1 MGIQIV
7 AQRPGDA
14 FLLAAV
20 AVRRIENL
28 EKFNEIILDL
38 KRRPHGGWKALFLC
52 VFAERNQVHPL
63 QILFQLLPVGFRHG
77 AGARQGENEI
87 LRRIV
92 KFRRGAPG
100 YVVRVKFIGQA
111 VFAVG
116 IEMHPAR
123 RGLFLADAA
132 AAVRGIGG
140 NDKKLPGIQFNAER
154 ILFEI
159 QSSAVN
165 IDKIK
170 DISDRPALMDIAGA
184 VNTSASDDK
193 IRKGRTV

>member
-1 MGIQIV
+1 M
-7 AQRPGDA
+7 
-14 FLLAAV
+14 
-20 AVRRIENL
+20 AVRRIETL
-28 EKFNEIILDL
+28 EKFKAVILERN
-38 KRRPHGGWKALFLC
+38 RRPHGGRKALFLC

-87 LRRIV
+87 LRRLV

-100 YVVRVKFIGQA
+100 YGVRVKFIGQA

-116 IEMHPAR
+116 IEMLPAR

-132 AAVRGIGG
+132 AAGRGIGG

>member
-1 MGIQIV
+1 MGIQVV

-14 FLLAAV
+14 FLLATV

-28 EKFNEIILDL
+28 EKFNEIMLEL

-92 KFRRGAPG
+92 KFRRGA
-100 YVVRVKFIGQA
+100 RVTLSG
-111 VFAVG
+111 
-116 IEMHPAR
+116 
-123 RGLFLADAA
+123 
-132 AAVRGIGG
+132 
-140 NDKKLPGIQFNAER
+140 
-154 ILFEI
+154 
-159 QSSAVN
+159 
-165 IDKIK
+165 
-170 DISDRPALMDIAGA
+170 
-184 VNTSASDDK
+184 
-193 IRKGRTV
+193 

>member
-111 VFAVG
+111 VFTVG

-159 QSSAVN
+159 
-165 IDKIK
+165 
-170 DISDRPALMDIAGA
+170 
-184 VNTSASDDK
+184 
-193 IRKGRTV
+193 

>member
-20 AVRRIENL
+20 AVRLIENL
-28 EKFNEIILDL
+28 EKFNEIILEL
-38 KRRPHGGWKALFLC
+38 KRRPHGGRKALFLC

-77 AGARQGENEI
+77 AGARQRENEI

-159 QSSAVN
+159 
-165 IDKIK
+165 
-170 DISDRPALMDIAGA
+170 
-184 VNTSASDDK
+184 
-193 IRKGRTV
+193 

>member
-20 AVRRIENL
+20 AVRLIENL

-63 QILFQLLPVGFRHG
+63 QIFFQLLPVGFRHG

-123 RGLFLADAA
+123 RGLFPGQT
-132 AAVRGIGG
+132 R
-140 NDKKLPGIQFNAER
+140 LPRCGVSGVMIKNCPAF
-154 ILFEI
+154 
-159 QSSAVN
+159 SSTRNGSCSRYKV
-165 IDKIK
+165 
-170 DISDRPALMDIAGA
+170 PL
-184 VNTSASDDK
+184 
-193 IRKGRTV
+193 